1 MKETFYIVRIYAGVE
16 PCPLIGPYETYRDM
30 LKMVKKIYTKQ
41 SDSDSIFYLVIRDNG
56 VPVIN
61 SFSWSE
67 LE

>member
-1 MKETFYIVRIYAGVE
+1 
-16 PCPLIGPYETYRDM
+16 M

-61 SFSWSE
+61 SFSWFE